1 MDQTPSTLERPVWF
15 VGATWRDHQPPDQTD
30 RFLTEGVWENGYT
43 DRYLEDVKSVEPGD
57 RIVIKSTYTRK
68 YGLPF
73 DNRGVPVSTMKIK
86 AIGKVT
92 ENPGDGRR
100 LKVAWKPV
108 LPPREWYFYT
118 HRRTI
123 WKVQRSSG
131 AWLDA
136 ADALIRFALGG
147 EPQDYES
154 FLNRHCGG
162 SGIGLDG
169 PRSSPR

>member
-1 MDQTPSTLERPVWF
+1 MDQTPTTLERPVWF
-15 VGATWRDHQPPDQTD
+15 VGAMWHDHQPPDQTD

-43 DRYLEDVKSVEPGD
+43 DRYLEEVKSVETGD

-68 YGLPF
+68 YELPF

-100 LKVAWKPV
+100 LKVAWKRVRRP
-108 LPPREWYFYT
+108 EWYFYT
-118 HRRTI
+118 HRWAV

-131 AWLDA
+131 AWP
-136 ADALIRFALGG
+136 DALIRFALDG

-154 FLNRHCGG
+154 FLQSPLWRDR
-162 SGIGLDG
+162 IGLDG